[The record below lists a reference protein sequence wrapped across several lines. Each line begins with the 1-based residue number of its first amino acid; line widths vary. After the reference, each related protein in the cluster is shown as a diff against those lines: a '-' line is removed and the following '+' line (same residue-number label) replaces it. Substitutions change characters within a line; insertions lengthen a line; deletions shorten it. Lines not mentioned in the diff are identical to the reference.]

1 MKMMIV
7 DDSTVIR
14 RKIQRS
20 TEVQPISKFCF
31 ATNGLE
37 AVSVFKSEKPHVVT
51 MDLTMPKMDGVECVK
66 QVMELDPSV
75 NILVISAL
83 SDKATALK
91 AIKNGAR
98 GFLCKPF
105 NDQQLNDALKELIN
119 DVVAV

>member
-1 MKMMIV
+1 MMIV

-14 RKIQRS
+14 RKIERATALHQVS
-20 TEVQPISKFCF
+20 YFC
-31 ATNGLE
+31 AASDGVE
-37 AVSVFKSEKPHVVT
+37 AVAVFKKEKPKLVT

-66 QVMELDPSV
+66 RLMEIDPKV

-105 NDQQLNDALKELIN
+105 SDQQLNDALKELISEI
-119 DVVAV
+119 VTA